1 MRKFMRWL
9 FGLFIPDD
17 HDPDEWVREAQRGA
31 VEHVVAYEPFVVE
44 ELDPEEVE
52 FIEREREI
60 EAWHVLKRPED

>member
-1 MRKFMRWL
+1 MREFMRWL
-9 FGLFIPDD
+9 FRIKPE
-17 HDPDEWVREAQRGA
+17 PQWIAEAQAGF
-31 VEHVVAYEPFVVE
+31 VGHVLAYEPFVVE